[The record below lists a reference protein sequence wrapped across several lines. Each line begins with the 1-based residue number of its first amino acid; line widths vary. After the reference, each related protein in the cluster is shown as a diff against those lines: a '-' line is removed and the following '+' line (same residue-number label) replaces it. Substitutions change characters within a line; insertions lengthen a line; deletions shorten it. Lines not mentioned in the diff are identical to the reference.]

1 MNRSD
6 LKRNSTKISNT
17 EKIKDE
23 NLEFLYLA
31 AKVKNGD
38 FNTSYEAASDYCN
51 TKE

>member
-1 MNRSD
+1 MNRSY

-31 AKVKNGD
+31 KMVILIRHMKQHLIIVIP
-38 FNTSYEAASDYCN
+38 
-51 TKE
+51 KE